1 MTIHVL
7 QGERERSQD
16 NKSLGRFDLTDI
28 PPAPRG
34 VPQIEVTFDID
45 ANGILNVSAKDKATG
60 KSQNIVI
67 KASSGLDESEIE
79 RMVADAESHAE
90 EDKKFRD
97 LIDVRNQAD
106 NLIHGSEK
114 TLSELGE
121 KVSSDERMKIE
132 NAISDLKGVMESEDK
147 ESIEAKTKILAETSA
162 EIAQK
167 LYAEQAA
174 AGEQPTSGD
183 DVADENVVDAEFEEV
198 KEQDNN
204 KD

>member
-1 MTIHVL
+1 M
-7 QGERERSQD
+7 
-16 NKSLGRFDLTDI
+16 
-28 PPAPRG
+28 
-34 VPQIEVTFDID
+34 
-45 ANGILNVSAKDKATG
+45 
-60 KSQNIVI
+60 
-67 KASSGLDESEIE
+67 
-79 RMVADAESHAE
+79 
-90 EDKKFRD
+90 
-97 LIDVRNQAD
+97 
-106 NLIHGSEK
+106 IHGSEK

-147 ESIEAKTKILAETSA
+147 ESIEAKTKILAEASA

-198 KEQDNN
+198 KEQDDN

>member
-1 MTIHVL
+1 M
-7 QGERERSQD
+7 
-16 NKSLGRFDLTDI
+16 
-28 PPAPRG
+28 
-34 VPQIEVTFDID
+34 TFDID

-106 NLIHGSEK
+106 SLIHGSEK

-147 ESIEAKTKILAETSA
+147 ESIEAKTKILAEASA

-183 DVADENVVDAEFEEV
+183 DAGDENVVDAEFEEV
-198 KEQDNN
+198 KEQDDN